1 MGLVRMQ
8 GLKKEARLNH
18 AVRRII
24 LVQVAVTGV
33 IALMMWIVQGRLEA
47 ISAFAGG
54 AVGFLTGLVYANKM
68 FAPAGGDT
76 KKIVRAHYSAE
87 AYKLVFTILLFSL
100 VFTQFK
106 EVRALPLF
114 IGYAATLVVY
124 WAALIFV

>member
-1 MGLVRMQ
+1 MRRLQ
-8 GLKKEARLNH
+8 KEARLSN

-24 LVQVAVTGV
+24 LGQVAVTSI

-54 AVGFLTGLVYANKM
+54 AIGFLTGLAYANKM
-68 FAPAGGDT
+68 FAPTGGDT
-76 KKIVRAHYSAE
+76 KNIVRAHYSAE

-106 EVRALPLF
+106 DVRALPLF
-114 IGYAATLVVY
+114 IGYAATLLVY